1 MPRSW
6 AGFAG
11 RLLTATFVILAGF
24 TLVVSPAFAEVIR
37 GQAKDPQNRA
47 VPLADVILT
56 QGSRVV
62 ASAKT
67 SADGRFG
74 PIVAPP
80 GEYELVISSAGL
92 QSAPQRVVIT
102 AASGD
107 LNLDVP
113 MALAA
118 MRESVVVS
126 AAQVDSALSRV
137 PDSVTVID
145 RSDLVTR
152 QSETVSDAVRRVPGF
167 GVVQSGGRG
176 AVTSFFPRGGE
187 SDYTLVLADGIPLN
201 AFGGGFDAAHL
212 GTAEVDRIEVVR
224 GPQSAL
230 YGAGAIGG
238 IVHVITRNGGPLRGD
253 VSFAGGGYGTMIG
266 RASAA
271 GSSGAWSWGGALD
284 WTSTDG
290 DTREFASAGGAVSN
304 DDYERVFGSA
314 SVGWSD
320 RSDRRVRVDARF
332 GRDER
337 GNPGPYGSDPLGA
350 YGGLDT
356 VSRGVNRTRG
366 IGAHVTL
373 GSGPHERH
381 LMQFT
386 WTDAPSEF
394 ASPFGESE
402 DHTRRLSGRY
412 QLDWDLRGVGLS
424 AGWEG
429 LAERADNTFITG
441 EEFQEVPVERS
452 LNGFFAESRWQAGGR
467 ATIVAGVRVERISRS
482 ALEGNPSEFGGRP
495 PFDTDVVWS
504 ANPKASVSWLLG
516 RPQADSAGWTRVHAS
531 GGTGIKP
538 PTAFEIAFTDNPS
551 LKPERSRSMDAGVE
565 HAFAGGTVLIDATW
579 FYNRYDQMI
588 VTVGS
593 SFAGASRYRSDNI
606 ANARAT
612 GLEFGATW
620 RGPRGF
626 AARGTWTWLDTEIL
640 AVDNVPG
647 EAPPPYSVGDP
658 LVRRPGGQG
667 LLDITWTS
675 DRVRA
680 VLTINGRGDVTDL
693 EPNFASSLYTNPG
706 YVTTMAGA
714 SFVIGSGVE
723 VFGRVTN
730 LFNQSYEEVL
740 GYPALGRTAMIGVRV
755 ARSR

>member
-1 MPRSW
+1 MLRPR
-6 AGFAG
+6 AGAAG
-11 RLLTATFVILAGF
+11 RFLITTFVTLFGF
-24 TLVVSPAFAEVIR
+24 GLVVSPAIAEVIR
-37 GQAKDPQNRA
+37 GQARDPQNRA

-56 QGSRVV
+56 QGPRVI

-67 SADGRFG
+67 AADGRFG
-74 PIVAPP
+74 PLVAPP

-102 AASGD
+102 AAAGD
-107 LNLDVP
+107 LTLDVP
-113 MALAA
+113 MKLAA

-152 QSETVSDAVRRVPGF
+152 QTETVSDAVRRVPGF

-212 GTAEVDRIEVVR
+212 GTTEIDRIEVVR

-253 VSFAGGGYGTMIG
+253 VSFAGGSYGTMIG

-271 GSSGAWSWGGALD
+271 GSRGAWTWGGALD
-284 WTSTDG
+284 WTGTDG
-290 DTREFASAGGAVSN
+290 DTREFASTGGAVSN
-304 DDYERVFGSA
+304 DDYERIAGSA

-320 RSDRRVRVDARF
+320 RSDRQVRVDARF
-332 GRDER
+332 ARDER
-337 GNPGPYGSDPLGA
+337 GNPGPYGSDPLGL

-356 VSRGVNRTRG
+356 VSRGLNRTRG
-366 IGAHVTL
+366 IGAHVKL
-373 GSGPHERH
+373 GAGPRARH

-386 WTDAPSEF
+386 WTDAPGEF
-394 ASPFGESE
+394 TSPFGSSE
-402 DHTRRLSGRY
+402 DRTRRVGGRY

-441 EEFQEVPVERS
+441 EESEEVPVERT
-452 LNGFFAESRWQAGGR
+452 LNGFFAESRWLPGSR
-467 ATIVAGVRVERISRS
+467 ASIVAGLRVERISRS
-482 ALEGNPSEFGGRP
+482 ALEGNPNPFGPRP
-495 PFDTDVVWS
+495 AFDTDVVWS
-504 ANPKASVSWLLG
+504 ANPKASVSWFLS
-516 RPQADSAGWTRVHAS
+516 RPQADAAGWTRLHAS

-551 LKPERSRSMDAGVE
+551 LKPERSRSVDAGVE
-565 HAFAGGTVLIDATW
+565 HAFARGTVLVDATW

-593 SFAGASRYRSDNI
+593 SFAGASRYRTDNI

-612 GLEFGATW
+612 GVEFGATW

-626 AARGTWTWLDTEIL
+626 AARGAWTWLDTEIL

-706 YVTTMAGA
+706 YVTTMAGV
-714 SFVIGSGVE
+714 SFVVGSGVE

-740 GYPALGRTAMIGVRV
+740 GYPALGRAAMIGVRV

>member
-1 MPRSW
+1 MPRFR
-6 AGFAG
+6 AGNAGHFLITTFVVMFGFA
-11 RLLTATFVILAGF
+11 
-24 TLVVSPAFAEVIR
+24 LVVSPAGAEVIR
-37 GQAKDPQNRA
+37 GKARDPQNRA

-62 ASAKT
+62 ATTKT
-67 SADGRFG
+67 AADGSFG
-74 PIVAPP
+74 PLVAPP
-80 GEYELVISSAGL
+80 GEYELVIASAGL
-92 QSAPQRVVIT
+92 QSASQRVVIT
-102 AASGD
+102 SAAGD
-107 LNLDVP
+107 LTVDVP
-113 MALAA
+113 LKLAA
-118 MRESVVVS
+118 RRESVVVS
-126 AAQVDSALSRV
+126 ASQVDSALSRV
-137 PDSVTVID
+137 PDSVTVLD

-152 QSETVSDAVRRVPGF
+152 QTETVSDAVRRAPGF

-187 SDYTLVLADGIPLN
+187 SDYTLVLADGLPLN

-212 GTAEVDRIEVVR
+212 GTAEIDRIEIVR

-238 IVHVITRNGGPLRGD
+238 IVHVLTRNSGPLRGD
-253 VSFAGGGYGTMIG
+253 VSFAGGGYGTMAG

-271 GSSGAWSWGGALD
+271 GSSGAWTFGGSVD

-290 DTREFASAGGAVSN
+290 DTREFASAGGAISN
-304 DDYERVFGSA
+304 DDYERVAGSA

-337 GNPGPYGSDPLGA
+337 GNPGPYGSDPLGL
-350 YGGLDT
+350 YDGLDT

-366 IGAHVTL
+366 IGAHVKL
-373 GSGPHERH
+373 GGGPRPQH
-381 LMQFT
+381 LAQFT
-386 WTDAPSEF
+386 WFDAPSEY
-394 ASPFGESE
+394 ASPFGPSE
-402 DHTRRLSGRY
+402 DHTRRFAGRY
-412 QLDWDLRGVGLS
+412 QIDWSVRGTGLS

-452 LNGFFAESRWQAGGR
+452 LNGFFTESRWQAGGR
-467 ATIVAGVRVERISRS
+467 ATIVAGVRVERISRR
-482 ALEGNPSEFGGRP
+482 ALEGDPNPFGPRP
-495 PFDTDVVWS
+495 AFDTDVVWS
-504 ANPKASVSWLLG
+504 ANPKASVSWVLG
-516 RPQADSAGWTRVHAS
+516 RPQADSAGWTRLHAS

-551 LKPERSRSMDAGVE
+551 LKPERSRSVDAGVE
-565 HAFAGGTVLIDATW
+565 HTFGGGTVLVDATW

-593 SFAGASRYRSDNI
+593 TFAGASRYRTDNI

-612 GLEFGATW
+612 GVEFGATW

-626 AARGTWTWLDTEIL
+626 AARGAWTWLDTEIL
-640 AVDNVPG
+640 DVDSVPG
-647 EAPPPYSVGDP
+647 QVPPPYEAGDS
-658 LVRRPGGQG
+658 LVRRPRRQG
-667 LLDITWTS
+667 LLDVTWTS

-680 VLTINGRGDVTDL
+680 VLTINGRTDVTDL

-706 YVTTMAGA
+706 YVTTMAGV
-714 SFVIGSGVE
+714 SFEIGAGVE

-740 GYPALGRTAMIGVRV
+740 GYPALGRAAMIGVRV

>member
-1 MPRSW
+1 MPRPW
-6 AGFAG
+6 AGAAG
-11 RLLTATFVILAGF
+11 RFLITTFVTLFGF
-24 TLVVSPAFAEVIR
+24 AVGVCPAAAEVIR

-62 ASAKT
+62 AAAKT
-67 SADGRFG
+67 AADGRFG
-74 PIVAPP
+74 PLVAPP

-102 AASGD
+102 AAAGD
-107 LNLDVP
+107 LTLDVP
-113 MALAA
+113 MKLAA

-152 QSETVSDAVRRVPGF
+152 QTETVADAVRRVPGF

-176 AVTSFFPRGGE
+176 VVTSFFPRGGE

-212 GTAEVDRIEVVR
+212 GTSDIDRIEVVR

-238 IVHVITRNGGPLRGD
+238 IVHVLTRNGGPLRGD
-253 VSFAGGGYGTMIG
+253 VSFAGGSYGTMIG

-271 GSSGAWSWGGALD
+271 GSNGAWTWGGAID
-284 WTSTDG
+284 WTDTDG
-290 DTREFASAGGAVSN
+290 DTRDFASAGGAVSN
-304 DDYERVFGSA
+304 DDYERMAGSA

-337 GNPGPYGSDPLGA
+337 GNPGPYGSDPLGL

-356 VSRGVNRTRG
+356 VSRGLNRTRG
-366 IGAHVTL
+366 IAGHVKLGA
-373 GSGPHERH
+373 GPRAQH

-394 ASPFGESE
+394 TSPFGESE
-402 DHTRRLSGRY
+402 DHTRRAGGRY
-412 QLDWDLRGVGLS
+412 QLDWDLGAVGLS

-441 EEFQEVPVERS
+441 EAFQEVPVERT
-452 LNGFFAESRWQAGGR
+452 LNGFFAESRWVPTGR
-467 ATIVAGVRVERISRS
+467 ASIVAGVRVERISRS
-482 ALEGNPSEFGGRP
+482 ALEGDPFGPRP
-495 PFDTDVVWS
+495 AFDTDVVWS
-504 ANPKASVSWLLG
+504 ANPKASVSWFVT
-516 RPQADSAGWTRVHAS
+516 RPQAETAGWTRLHAS

-551 LKPERSRSMDAGVE
+551 LKPERSRSVDAGVE
-565 HAFAGGTVLIDATW
+565 HAFARGTVLVDATW

-612 GLEFGATW
+612 GVEFGATW

-626 AARGTWTWLDTEIL
+626 AARGAWTWLETEIL
-640 AVDNVPG
+640 AVDSVPG
-647 EAPPPYSVGDP
+647 QAPPPYSVGDP

-667 LLDITWTS
+667 LLDVTWTS

-693 EPNFASSLYTNPG
+693 EPSRAESLFTNPG
-706 YVTTMAGA
+706 YLTTMVGA
-714 SFVIGSGVE
+714 SFAIGSGVE
-723 VFGRVTN
+723 VFGRATN

-740 GYPALGRTAMIGVRV
+740 GYPALGRAAMIGVRV

>member
-1 MPRSW
+1 MFRPSAGAAGRFLITTFGVLF
-6 AGFAG
+6 GFA
-11 RLLTATFVILAGF
+11 LL
-24 TLVVSPAFAEVIR
+24 VSSAAAEVIR

-56 QGSRVV
+56 RGSRVV
-62 ASAKT
+62 ATAKT
-67 SADGRFG
+67 AADGRFG
-74 PIVAPP
+74 PIVAPA
-80 GEYELVISSAGL
+80 GEYELVISTAGL

-102 AASGD
+102 AAAGD

-113 MALAA
+113 LKVAA

-137 PDSVTVID
+137 PDSVTVLD
-145 RSDLVTR
+145 RGDVLAR
-152 QSETVSDAVRRVPGF
+152 QIETVSDAVRRAPGF

-201 AFGGGFDAAHL
+201 AFGGGVDAAHL
-212 GTAEVDRIEVVR
+212 GTSEIDRIEVVR

-230 YGAGAIGG
+230 YGGGAIGG
-238 IVHVITRNGGPLRGD
+238 VVQVLTRSGGPLRGEA
-253 VSFAGGGYGTMIG
+253 SFAGGGYGTSIG

-271 GSSGAWSWGGALD
+271 GSAGAWTWGGAID
-284 WTSTDG
+284 WTGTDG

-304 DDYERVFGSA
+304 DDYERIAGSA

-320 RSDRRVRVDARF
+320 RSDRRIRVDARF
-332 GRDER
+332 SKDER
-337 GNPGPYGSDPLGA
+337 GNPGPYGSDPAGL

-356 VSRGVNRTRG
+356 ISRGTNRTRG
-366 IGAHVTL
+366 LGGSAILGDPGRFRHVL
-373 GSGPHERH
+373 RVA
-381 LMQFT
+381 
-386 WTDAPSEF
+386 WTDTPSEF
-394 ASPFGESE
+394 ASPFGDSE
-402 DHTRRLSGRY
+402 ARSRRLTGRY
-412 QLDWDLRGVGLS
+412 QIDFERGVLGWS

-441 EEFQEVPVERS
+441 EEFQEVPVKRS
-452 LNGFFAESRWQAGGR
+452 LNGFFVESRWHPESR
-467 ATIVAGVRVERISRS
+467 ATVHLGARLERISRS
-482 ALEGNPSEFGGRP
+482 ALEGDPNPFAPRP
-495 PFDTDVVWS
+495 AFDTDVVWS
-504 ANPKASVSWLLG
+504 ANPKVAVAWLMG
-516 RPQADSAGWTRVHAS
+516 ARQDGAWTRLHAS

-551 LKPERSRSMDAGVE
+551 LKPERSRSVDAGIELALARGALV
-565 HAFAGGTVLIDATW
+565 VDATW

-593 SFAGASRYRSDNI
+593 SFSGASRYRTDNI

-612 GLEFGATW
+612 GVELGATW
-620 RGPRGF
+620 RAPRGF
-626 AARGTWTWLDTEIL
+626 AARGAWTWLDTEIL
-640 AVDNVPG
+640 DVDNVPG
-647 EAPPPYSVGDP
+647 QVPPPYSVGDS

-667 LLDITWTS
+667 LLDVTWTTG
-675 DRVRA
+675 RVRA
-680 VLTINGRGDVTDL
+680 VLTINGRTDVTDI

-714 SFVIGSGVE
+714 SFVIGAGVE

-740 GYPALGRTAMIGVRV
+740 GYPALGRAAMIGVRV

>member
-1 MPRSW
+1 MPRPW
-6 AGFAG
+6 AGSAG
-11 RLLTATFVILAGF
+11 RFLITTFVSLSGF
-24 TLVVSPAFAEVIR
+24 AVGVSPAAAEVIR

-62 ASAKT
+62 ASTKT
-67 SADGRFG
+67 AADGRFG

-92 QSAPQRVVIT
+92 QSAPTRVVIT
-102 AASGD
+102 AAAGD
-107 LNLDVP
+107 LTLDVP
-113 MALAA
+113 MKLAA

-145 RSDLVTR
+145 RSDLVTL
-152 QSETVSDAVRRVPGF
+152 QTETVSDAVRRAPGF

-176 AVTSFFPRGGE
+176 ALTSIFPRGGE
-187 SDYTLVLADGIPLN
+187 SDYTLVIADGLPLN
-201 AFGGGFDAAHL
+201 AFGGGFDGAHL
-212 GTAEVDRIEVVR
+212 GTSDIDRIEVVR

-230 YGAGAIGG
+230 FGAGAIGG
-238 IVHVITRNGGPLRGD
+238 VVHVLTRSGGPLRGD
-253 VSFAGGGYGTMIG
+253 VSFAGGGYGTVIG

-271 GSSGAWSWGGALD
+271 GSRGAWTWGGAID
-284 WTSTDG
+284 WTGTDG
-290 DTREFASAGGAVSN
+290 DTREFASTGGAVSN
-304 DDYERVFGSA
+304 DDYERMAGSA
-314 SVGWSD
+314 SAGWSD
-320 RSDRRVRVDARF
+320 RPDRRVRVDARF
-332 GRDER
+332 ARDER
-337 GNPGPYGSDPLGA
+337 GNPGPYGSDPAGL

-356 VSRGVNRTRG
+356 VSRGINRTRALG
-366 IGAHVTL
+366 GSVTL
-373 GSGPHERH
+373 GDAGRFRH
-381 LMQFT
+381 VMHAA
-386 WTDAPSEF
+386 WTDAPGEF
-394 ASPFGESE
+394 TSPFGDSE
-402 DHTRRLSGRY
+402 DRTRRVTGRY
-412 QLDWDLRGVGLS
+412 QLDFERGAIGWS

-429 LAERADNTFITG
+429 LVERADNTFITG
-441 EEFQEVPVERS
+441 EDFEEVPVRRS
-452 LNGFFAESRWQAGGR
+452 LNGFFVESRWRPDSR
-467 ATIVAGVRVERISRS
+467 ATVHLGARVERISRS
-482 ALEGNPSEFGGRP
+482 ALEGNPNPFSPRP
-495 PFDTDVVWS
+495 AFDTDVVWS
-504 ANPKASVSWLLG
+504 ANPKVAVAWFVG
-516 RPQADSAGWTRVHAS
+516 ARQDAAWTRVHAS

-551 LKPERSRSMDAGVE
+551 LKPERSRSVDAGIE
-565 HAFAGGTVLIDATW
+565 QAFARGAILIDATW
-579 FYNRYDQMI
+579 FYNRYDQLI
-588 VTVGS
+588 VSVGS
-593 SFAGASRYRSDNI
+593 SFVGASRYQTDNI

-626 AARGTWTWLDTEIL
+626 AARGAWTWLDTEIL
-640 AVDNVPG
+640 AVDNAPG
-647 EAPPPYSVGDP
+647 QAPSPYAVGDA

-667 LLDITWTS
+667 LLDVTWTN

-740 GYPALGRTAMIGVRV
+740 GFPSLGRAAMIGVRV